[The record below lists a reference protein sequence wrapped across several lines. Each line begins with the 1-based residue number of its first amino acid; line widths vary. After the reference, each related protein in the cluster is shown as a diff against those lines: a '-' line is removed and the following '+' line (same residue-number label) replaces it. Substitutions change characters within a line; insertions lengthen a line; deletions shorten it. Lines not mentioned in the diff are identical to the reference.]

1 MASNEGAS
9 EGSKLAKA
17 MKSVSPVLLRS
28 KKQSVVNRLA
38 VGLLAGVAFTCILF
52 STCCLGAPELPP
64 APPLLKLPI
73 NQPEGRRAFHDS
85 LKLNQSKKGP
95 WGQFE
100 YYEVLLE
107 APISVLKTAEISSF
121 RSVWYFQKTTS
132 VQVKELLEE
141 MDLPSELEANIL
153 RPARWMESDGVVSI
167 HVDREILEQIPNKAR
182 LSLYQKLSECGLNRL
197 HVEPE
202 VVFAETANEWLQ
214 GYDFPEELLRFVELT
229 CYLRGEC
236 LVFSDVLEALKICR
250 SEDERLRFRQAL
262 SRTPSVVANLFLS
275 SAPTRELAS
284 YWGQGIRFKNTLPFL
299 ESISRVPGVEKVDL
313 IHLLPAGV
321 RKILYTFP
329 NPLISENG
337 YLPDCHWT
345 SLNFFN
351 VEPLERLS
359 DPVQATQ
366 YTMENF
372 VVVDPPYQCGDVLF
386 FADLKT
392 GDAYH
397 SCAYVADDIVLTKNG
412 RSPLQPWV
420 LMKMDHVKTIY
431 DLHFRTKLVA
441 YRRKG

>member
-1 MASNEGAS
+1 ME
-9 EGSKLAKA
+9 
-17 MKSVSPVLLRS
+17 SVS
-28 KKQSVVNRLA
+28 SVFSQFDKYPSARRL
-38 VGLLAGVAFTCILF
+38 VGGVAISGVLAYVF
-52 STCCLGAPELPP
+52 SFACLGSPALPA
-64 APPLLKLPI
+64 APPLLKLPLI
-73 NQPEGRRAFHDS
+73 QPEGRRVFHDN
-85 LKLNQSKKGP
+85 LKLNFSKKGP

-107 APISVLKTAEISSF
+107 APISILKTAEISSF
-121 RSVWYFQKTTS
+121 RSVWCFEKTTDAE
-132 VQVKELLEE
+132 VKQLFQDL
-141 MDLPSELEANIL
+141 DLPSELEANIL
-153 RPARWMESDGVVSI
+153 RPTRWMESDGVVSI
-167 HVDREILEQIPNKAR
+167 SVDREILEQIPNKAR
-182 LSLYQKLSECGLNRL
+182 LRIYQKLSESALNRF

-202 VVFAETANEWLQ
+202 VVFTESTKEWLS
-214 GYDFPEELLRFVELT
+214 GYDFSDELLKFVELT

-250 SEDERLRFRQAL
+250 SDEERLRFRQAL
-262 SRTPSVVANLFLS
+262 SRTPAIVANLLLN
-275 SAPTRELAS
+275 SAPTNELAS

-313 IHLLPAGV
+313 IHLLPSGV

-366 YTMENF
+366 YTLENF
-372 VVVDPPYQCGDVLF
+372 TVVEAPYQCGDVLF

-420 LMKMDHVKTIY
+420 LMRMDHVKTIY
-431 DLHFRTKLVA
+431 DLHFRTKVVA
-441 YRRKG
+441 YRHKM

>member
-1 MASNEGAS
+1 MG
-9 EGSKLAKA
+9 
-17 MKSVSPVLLRS
+17 SVS
-28 KKQSVVNRLA
+28 SVFSQFDKYPGVRRLA
-38 VGLLAGVAFTCILF
+38 GGVAIGGV
-52 STCCLGAPELPP
+52 LGCVITSAALASPALPA
-64 APPLLKLPI
+64 APPLLKLPLI
-73 NQPEGRRAFHDS
+73 QPESRRVFHDN
-85 LKLNQSKKGP
+85 LKLNFSKKGP

-107 APISVLKTAEISSF
+107 APISILKSAEISSF
-121 RSVWYFQKTTS
+121 RSVWCFEKTTGAE
-132 VQVKELLEE
+132 VKQLFQ
-141 MDLPSELEANIL
+141 LEANIIK
-153 RPARWMESDGVVSI
+153 PTRWMESDGVVSI
-167 HVDREILEQIPNKAR
+167 SVDREILEQVPNKAR
-182 LSLYQKLSECGLNRL
+182 LRIYQKLSESALNRF

-202 VVFAETANEWLQ
+202 VVFAESAKEWLT
-214 GYDFPEELLRFVELT
+214 GYDFSDELLEFVEQT
-229 CYLRGEC
+229 SYLRGEC

-250 SEDERLRFRQAL
+250 SDEERLRFRQAL
-262 SRTPSVVANLFLS
+262 SRTPSIVANLLLN
-275 SAPTRELAS
+275 SAPTNELAS

-313 IHLLPAGV
+313 IHLLPSGV

-366 YTMENF
+366 YTLENF
-372 VVVDPPYQCGDVLF
+372 TVVEPPYQCGDVLF

-397 SCAYVADDIVLTKNG
+397 SCAYVADEIVLTKNG

-431 DLHFRTKLVA
+431 DLHFRTKVVA
-441 YRRKG
+441 YRRKM

>member
-1 MASNEGAS
+1 MASKSLQPCFLQFDDRFVKKRPKMVSAIMEVTVVLIAS
-9 EGSKLAKA
+9 SAFLAC
-17 MKSVSPVLLRS
+17 PG
-28 KKQSVVNRLA
+28 LA
-38 VGLLAGVAFTCILF
+38 
-52 STCCLGAPELPP
+52 ELPVP
-64 APPLLKLPI
+64 APLLKLPK
-73 NQPEGRRAFHDS
+73 NPTEERRAFHDS
-85 LKLNQSKKGP
+85 LKLSQSKKGP

-107 APISVLKTAEISSF
+107 APLSVLKTAEISSF
-121 RSVWYFQKTTS
+121 RSVWHFQKATLS
-132 VQVKELLEE
+132 EVKQFIQEL
-141 MDLPSELEANIL
+141 DLPSDLEAQICK
-153 RPARWMESDGVVSI
+153 PARWMDSEGVVSI
-167 HVDREILEQIPNKAR
+167 SVDRPILEQLPGKSR
-182 LSLYQKLSECGLNRL
+182 LRIYQKLSESGLNRF

-202 VVFAETANEWLQ
+202 VVFAESAREWLS
-214 GYDFPEELLRFVELT
+214 GYAFSDELLEFVDRT

-236 LVFSDVLEALKICR
+236 LVFSDVLEALQICH
-250 SEDERLRFRQAL
+250 SDEERLRFRQAL
-262 SRTPSVVANLFLS
+262 SRTPSIVGNLLLS
-275 SAPTRELAS
+275 SAPTRELAA

-299 ESISRVPGVEKVDL
+299 ESIARVPGVEKVDL
-313 IHLLPAGV
+313 IHLLPSGI
-321 RKILYTFP
+321 RKILYTYP

-366 YTMENF
+366 YTLENF
-372 VVVDPPYQCGDVLF
+372 TVVDPPYQCGDVLF

-420 LMKMDHVKTIY
+420 LMKMNHVKTIY

-441 YRRKG
+441 YRRKM

>member
-1 MASNEGAS
+1 MAMTSPQSCFLQFAGGLVKKRTRMMAGVMEMAVVLSAS
-9 EGSKLAKA
+9 IA
-17 MKSVSPVLLRS
+17 LLP
-28 KKQSVVNRLA
+28 RLA
-38 VGLLAGVAFTCILF
+38 SAEVPV
-52 STCCLGAPELPP
+52 P
-64 APPLLKLPI
+64 PPLLKLPL
-73 NQPEGRRAFHDS
+73 NPTEERRAFHES
-85 LKLNQSKKGP
+85 LKLNQSKKGA

-107 APISVLKTAEISSF
+107 APISILKTAEISSF
-121 RSVWYFQKTTS
+121 RSVWHFQKTTPS
-132 VQVKELLEE
+132 EVKEMIQEL
-141 MDLPSELEANIL
+141 DLPSDLEAEICK
-153 RPARWMESDGVVSI
+153 PSRWMDSDGVVSI
-167 HVDREILEQIPNKAR
+167 SVDRSILEQLPSKSR
-182 LSLYQKLSECGLNRL
+182 LRIYQKLSESGLNRF

-202 VVFAETANEWLQ
+202 VVFAESAREWLK
-214 GYDFPEELLRFVELT
+214 GYEFSDELLEFVDRT

-262 SRTPSVVANLFLS
+262 SRTPSIVGNLLLS
-275 SAPTRELAS
+275 SAPTAELAT

-299 ESISRVPGVEKVDL
+299 ESIARVPGVEKVDL
-313 IHLLPAGV
+313 IHLLPSGV
-321 RKILYTFP
+321 RKVLYTYP

-366 YTMENF
+366 YTLENF
-372 VVVDPPYQCGDVLF
+372 AVVDPPYQCGDVLF

-397 SCAYVADDIVLTKNG
+397 SCAYVADEIVLTKNG

-420 LMKMDHVKTIY
+420 LMKMNHVKTIY
-431 DLHFRTKLVA
+431 DLHFRTKVVA
-441 YRRKG
+441 YRRKM